1 MAQCLVN
8 GISTRRIPW
17 KCQRERQDFI
27 GFLPAMWVLVEDWVF
42 SWVLIVCT
50 AVLMDKGIIIGVEY
64 EAAIRSNLPFVLF
77 RHATSV
83 ILFPPLT
90 NPQHWCSLS
99 KSHLFL
105 QHILLHHLE
114 NDQVAGAVSFASY
127 YKNLVFFAHSLEIL
141 LHTVVES
148 DFVVANNEVESTD
161 KSVAILPT
169 VADFLDH
176 FDTSLDVV
184 VGCARKTELTRWPH
198 LFNVVGT
205 PKSLFEVNIHSRFY

>member
-1 MAQCLVN
+1 MIVYSVGIWSGLYSCSHGQRYTHWGRIWGSHQVQFTFRFVSTCYQCN
-8 GISTRRIPW
+8 
-17 KCQRERQDFI
+17 
-27 GFLPAMWVLVEDWVF
+27 
-42 SWVLIVCT
+42 
-50 AVLMDKGIIIGVEY
+50 
-64 EAAIRSNLPFVLF
+64 VLF
-77 RHATSV
+77 PSLTITRH
-83 ILFPPLT
+83 
-90 NPQHWCSLS
+90 WRSLS

-114 NDQVAGAVSFASY
+114 NGQVAEAVSFASY

-148 DFVVANNEVESTD
+148 DFVAANNDVESSN
-161 KSVAILPT
+161 KSIAILPT

-205 PKSLFEVNIHSRFY
+205 PKSLFEVNLYS

>member
-1 MAQCLVN
+1 M
-8 GISTRRIPW
+8 
-17 KCQRERQDFI
+17 
-27 GFLPAMWVLVEDWVF
+27 
-42 SWVLIVCT
+42 
-50 AVLMDKGIIIGVEY
+50 
-64 EAAIRSNLPFVLF
+64 
-77 RHATSV
+77 
-83 ILFPPLT
+83 
-90 NPQHWCSLS
+90 S

-114 NDQVAGAVSFASY
+114 NDQVAEAVSFASY

-148 DFVVANNEVESTD
+148 DFVVANNDVESTD
-161 KSVAILPT
+161 KSIAILPT

-184 VGCARKTELTRWPH
+184 VGCARKTELTRWPL

-205 PKSLFEVNIHSRFY
+205 PKSLFEVNIHSRSYLKYSLKKLLQVMSCT